1 MIQPYPDGVSTRR
14 SSVMAGVLYGVP
26 IVTHKGEFTEK
37 FWGES
42 GAVVLLETMDVEKYL
57 EAVKSLIE
65 SSEGRKK
72 LGTAAAELYERK
84 FALSNTINHLLSLRK
99 RSPGS

>member
-1 MIQPYPDGVSTRR
+1 
-14 SSVMAGVLYGVP
+14 
-26 IVTHKGEFTEK
+26 
-37 FWGES
+37 
-42 GAVVLLETMDVEKYL
+42 MDVEKYL